1 MKLRRKNKIEHFVLL
16 MRYGINDN
24 NNKELCIMQTA
35 EQFLTWYLDKDNKEI
50 DTAKIKQKIFA
61 LPKPEQERLRLAL
74 AQR

>member
-1 MKLRRKNKIEHFVLL
+1 
-16 MRYGINDN
+16 
-24 NNKELCIMQTA
+24 MQTA
-35 EQFLTWYLDKDNKEI
+35 EQFLTWYLSKDNKEI